1 MAHNSL
7 DELLSP
13 AQVTTVEWLL
23 ARVAS
28 TPAPPLRYEE
38 LVSPSWRSQGM
49 ARIAIEMAISTA
61 GPCSVLSTQRGL
73 ASHLRCTLEDARRRN
88 WELTVSFESD
98 TSGRIARIGT
108 RPMLAEGMQVRRP
121 TPDDLPA
128 MAELELAAPVQ
139 RDDGT
144 KVVIDHNGKQFEHE
158 SVLLDHRWLAVFNE
172 GRMLAVQAVA
182 LVEAPVNGRPYRFA
196 YNHYSRSDPR
206 TRNAG
211 NLMYLVTTLYQDIFP
226 VIDQFASIV
235 DVKNSAGLRL
245 SFGTP
250 WPTRV
255 RRLFL
260 PIHALAARE
269 QVPPTRRPFDT
280 ARAAHLLNQTHAGM
294 TFWVPR
300 TPEFLARRISRAPAV
315 YAGDCWRLT
324 EHAALALW
332 PSGERRTYQVSGAE
346 TRRTLALV
354 LDYGFAGETGQA
366 ELTGLL
372 SEAARE
378 LAGQAISHIALFV
391 SDGHPA
397 TQWLVDLAEASDVY
411 AICAPPLDDPPA
423 SADPIYTDHIL
434 F

>member
-1 MAHNSL
+1 
-7 DELLSP
+7 
-13 AQVTTVEWLL
+13 
-23 ARVAS
+23 
-28 TPAPPLRYEE
+28 
-38 LVSPSWRSQGM
+38 M
-49 ARIAIEMAISTA
+49 ARIAVEMAIATA
-61 GPCSVLSTQRGL
+61 GPCTVRSTQRGP
-73 ASHLRCTLEDARRRN
+73 AGHLRCTLEDARRRN

-128 MAELELAAPVQ
+128 MTELELAAPVQ

-158 SVLLDHRWLAVFNE
+158 GVLLDHRWLAVFNE
-172 GRMLAVQAVA
+172 GRMVAVQAVA
-182 LVEAPVNGRPYRFA
+182 LVEALVNGRPYRFA

-211 NLMYLVTTLYQDIFP
+211 NLMYLVMTLYQDIFP
-226 VIDQFASIV
+226 VIDQFVSIV
-235 DVKNSAGLRL
+235 DVKNAAGLRL

-250 WPTRV
+250 WPVRV

-260 PIHALAARE
+260 PVHALAARE
-269 QVPPTRRPFDT
+269 EVPPPRGPFDP
-280 ARAAHLLNQTHAGM
+280 AHAAHLLNQTHAGM

-300 TPEFLARRISRAPAV
+300 TPEFLVRRIRRAPAV

-324 EHAALALW
+324 KHAALALW
-332 PSGERRTYQVSGAE
+332 PSGERRTYRKSGAE
-346 TRRTLALV
+346 TTRTLALA
-354 LDYGFAGETGQA
+354 LDYGFVGETGRA

-378 LAGQAISHIALFV
+378 LGGQGISHIALFV
-391 SDGHPA
+391 SDGHQA
-397 TQWLVDLAEASDVY
+397 TQWLADLAEASDVY
-411 AICAPPLDDPPA
+411 AICAPPLEDPPTT
-423 SADPIYTDHIL
+423 ADPIYTDHIL

>member
-1 MAHNSL
+1 MAQRSL
-7 DELLSP
+7 DALLSP
-13 AQVTTVEWLL
+13 VQATTVQWLL
-23 ARVAS
+23 ARIAS
-28 TPAPPLRYEE
+28 APAPSLPYEE
-38 LVSPSWRSQGM
+38 LIAPSWRSQGM
-49 ARIAIEMAISTA
+49 ARVAIEMAIATA
-61 GPCSVLSTQRGL
+61 RGCAVRGSQRDPGGP
-73 ASHLRCTLEDARRRN
+73 LRCMLEDARGRS
-88 WELTVSFESD
+88 WELVVAFESD

-108 RPMLAEGMQVRRP
+108 RPTLAEGMEVRPP
-121 TPDDLPA
+121 TPDDLPT

-144 KVVIDHNGKQFEHE
+144 EVIIDHNGKQFEHE
-158 SVLLDHRWLAVFNE
+158 SVLRDHRWLAVFKE
-172 GRMLAVQAVA
+172 GRMVAIQAVA
-182 LVEAPVNGRPYRFA
+182 LVEAPVSGRPYRFA

-235 DVKNSAGLRL
+235 DVKNPAGLRL

-250 WPTRV
+250 WPTRA

-269 QVPPTRRPFDT
+269 EFAPTRRPFDP
-280 ARAAHLLNQTHAGM
+280 AHAAHLLNETHAGM

-300 TPEFLARRISRAPAV
+300 TPDFLLRRINRAPAV
-315 YAGDCWRLT
+315 YGDDCWRLT
-324 EHAALALW
+324 DRAALALW
-332 PSGERRTYQVSGAE
+332 PSGERRTYRKSGAE
-346 TRRTLALV
+346 TRRTLALA
-354 LDYGFAGETGQA
+354 LDYGFAGETGRA

-378 LAGQAISHIALFV
+378 LAGQDISHIALFV

-397 TQWLVDLAEASDVY
+397 TQWLADLADASDVY
-411 AICAPPLDDPPA
+411 AICAPPLEDPPTPTG
-423 SADPIYTDHIL
+423 PIYTDHIL